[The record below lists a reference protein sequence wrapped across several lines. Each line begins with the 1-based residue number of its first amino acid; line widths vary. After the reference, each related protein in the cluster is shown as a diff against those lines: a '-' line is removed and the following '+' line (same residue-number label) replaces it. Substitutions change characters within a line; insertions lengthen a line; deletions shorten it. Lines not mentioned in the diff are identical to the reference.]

1 MKGKICIIGD
11 SLEIKLLKESFL
23 ERGLEILFFKKSDF
37 DFQKVSFSSMD
48 VLVYELSYKETK
60 DSSLVDKFFKLGL
73 KSIVFL
79 AEKADL
85 EDAIEFIKK
94 GAYDFK
100 LLSTPLEIIEKTILY
115 ALEEKRIF
123 WQDEAFLTKN
133 PYMLKILKKL
143 EDVAQSK
150 APILL
155 VGESGTG
162 KELLSKYIHQKSPRK
177 FGPFVA
183 INCAAL
189 PESLLESELFGY
201 EKGAFSGAIFRKK
214 GKIELAD
221 KGTLLLDEIT
231 EMHPHLQSKLL
242 RVLQEEE
249 VDRLGGYQPIK
260 IDIRLIST
268 TNKNIEK
275 EVAEGRFRA
284 DLFYRINVITVKIPS
299 LKERKEDIEFLAFYF
314 LEKFSSLYNK
324 NIKGFTEKALIFLK
338 NYSFPGNVREL
349 KNMIERAVLTCE
361 NKLIDF
367 KNLVDPFS
375 QEISFPNTG
384 TDFAK
389 NFIEIKPL
397 SELEKEAIF
406 KALELCKGNK
416 TRAAELLGIT
426 VRTLRNKLKQYEK
439 EGLL

>member
-11 SLEIKLLKESFL
+11 SLEIKLLKESFS
-23 ERGLEILFFKKSDF
+23 ERGLKILFFKKSDF
-37 DFQKVSFSSMD
+37 DFQKVSFPSID

-60 DSSLVDKFFKLGL
+60 DSSLVNKFFKSGL

-268 TNKNIEK
+268 TNKDIEK

-299 LKERKEDIEFLAFYF
+299 LRERKEDIEFLASYF
-314 LEKFSSLYNK
+314 LKKFSSLYNK

-361 NKLIDF
+361 DKLIDF

-384 TDFAK
+384 IDFAR
-389 NFIEIKPL
+389 NFTEIKPL

>member
-11 SLEIKLLKESFL
+11 SLKIKLLKESFL

-37 DFQKVSFSSMD
+37 DSQKVSFSSMD

-60 DSSLVDKFFKLGL
+60 DSSLVNKFFKSGL

-242 RVLQEEE
+242 RVLQEGE

-268 TNKNIEK
+268 TNKDIEK

-299 LKERKEDIEFLAFYF
+299 LRERKEDIEFLAFYF

-361 NKLIDF
+361 DKLIDF

-384 TDFAK
+384 IDFAR
-389 NFIEIKPL
+389 NFTEIKPL

-439 EGLL
+439 KGLL

>member
-1 MKGKICIIGD
+1 MKGKICLIGD
-11 SLEIKLLKESFL
+11 SVEVGLLRDSLE
-23 ERGLEILFFKKSDF
+23 ERGLEVFFFKKSKF
-37 DFQKVSFSSMD
+37 DLKKIPSYVD
-48 VLVYELSYKETK
+48 VMVYELSYKETK
-60 DSSLVDKFFKLGL
+60 DTSIVEKFFNLGL
-73 KSIVFL
+73 KFIVFL

-85 EDAIEFIKK
+85 EDAIKFIKK

-100 LLSTPLEIIEKTILY
+100 LLSTPFEVLEKTILY
-115 ALEEKRIF
+115 ALEEKKIF
-123 WQDEAFLTKN
+123 WQNDVFLTKN
-133 PYMLKILKKL
+133 PHMIKILKKL
-143 EDVAQSK
+143 ENVAETK
-150 APILL
+150 VPILL

-162 KELLSKYIHQKSPRK
+162 KELLSKYIHQKSPRR

-201 EKGAFSGAIFRKK
+201 EKGAFSGANFRKK

-260 IDIRLIST
+260 VDIRLIST
-268 TNKNIEK
+268 TNRDIEK

-299 LKERKEDIEFLAFYF
+299 LRERKEDIEFLSYYF
-314 LEKFSSLYNK
+314 LEKFSSFYNK
-324 NIKGFTEKALIFLK
+324 KIEGFTDKALSFLK
-338 NYSFPGNVREL
+338 TYSFPGNVREL

-361 NKLIDF
+361 ENKIDLENLI
-367 KNLVDPFS
+367 DPFS
-375 QEISFPNTG
+375 QSSSSHNIG

-389 NFIEIKPL
+389 NSVEVKPL
-397 SELEKEAIF
+397 SELEREAIF
-406 KALELCKGNK
+406 KALEVCKGNK
-416 TRAAELLGIT
+416 TKAAELLGIT

>member
-11 SLEIKLLKESFL
+11 SLKIKLLKESFL

-37 DFQKVSFSSMD
+37 DSQKVSFSSMD

-268 TNKNIEK
+268 TNKDIEK

-299 LKERKEDIEFLAFYF
+299 LRERKEDIEFLAFYF

-361 NKLIDF
+361 NKLIDL

-389 NFIEIKPL
+389 NFTEIKPL

>member
-37 DFQKVSFSSMD
+37 DSQKVSFSSMD

-268 TNKNIEK
+268 TNKDIEK

-299 LKERKEDIEFLAFYF
+299 LRERKEDIEFLASYF

-361 NKLIDF
+361 DKLIDF

-384 TDFAK
+384 IDFAK
-389 NFIEIKPL
+389 NFTEIKPL

>member
-268 TNKNIEK
+268 TNKDIEK

-299 LKERKEDIEFLAFYF
+299 LRERKEDIEFLASYF

-389 NFIEIKPL
+389 NFTEIKPL

>member
-11 SLEIKLLKESFL
+11 SLKIKLLKESFL

-37 DFQKVSFSSMD
+37 DSQKVSFSSMD

-201 EKGAFSGAIFRKK
+201 EKGAFSGAMFRKK

-268 TNKNIEK
+268 TNKDIEK

-299 LKERKEDIEFLAFYF
+299 LRERKEDIEFLASYF

-361 NKLIDF
+361 NKLIDL

-389 NFIEIKPL
+389 NFTEIKPL

>member
-23 ERGLEILFFKKSDF
+23 ERGLKVLFFKKSNF
-37 DFQKVSFSSMD
+37 DFQKVSFSSID
-48 VLVYELSYKETK
+48 ILVYELSYKETK

-268 TNKNIEK
+268 TNKDIEK

-299 LKERKEDIEFLAFYF
+299 LRERKEDIEFLASYF

-324 NIKGFTEKALIFLK
+324 NIKGFTKKALIFLK

-361 NKLIDF
+361 DKLIDF

-384 TDFAK
+384 IDFAK
-389 NFIEIKPL
+389 NFTEIKPL

>member
-11 SLEIKLLKESFL
+11 SLKIKLLKESFL

-37 DFQKVSFSSMD
+37 DFQKISFSSID

-60 DSSLVDKFFKLGL
+60 DSSLVNKFFKSGL

-268 TNKNIEK
+268 TNKDIEK

-299 LKERKEDIEFLAFYF
+299 LRERKEDIEFLASYF
-314 LEKFSSLYNK
+314 LKKFSSLYNK

-384 TDFAK
+384 IDFAR
-389 NFIEIKPL
+389 NFTEIKPL